1 MKQAIQH
8 AKDVVEERDVCGG
21 SPTLQG
27 TRIRVSDI
35 VVEYEH
41 KGISP
46 EEIASEFPTI
56 SIADVFSALKYY
68 YENPQKIRGEIEQR
82 EKLFLKRKAK

>member
-8 AKDVVEERDVCGG
+8 AKDVIEEKDICGG
-21 SPTLQG
+21 APTLKG

-41 KGISP
+41 KGMSP
-46 EEIASEFPTI
+46 EELATEFPSI

-68 YENPQKIRGEIEQR
+68 YENPKKIRDEIEKR
-82 EKLFLKRKAK
+82 ESLFLKHKAK